1 LCKGFE
7 SESDGE
13 RFNVSL
19 GYDNIGNFDRLFM
32 SLLGITGL
40 FKESSLDTISGKLAY
55 VLLSEVAVLSMVRLA
70 LQSSSAFEDGG
81 GGVFS
86 TSTLLVGKGGMLFD
100 DVRDDVELVE
110 LVFCERCR
118 LRYSLYESVQIFR
131 IGNTINTRPWR
142 GLWST
147 TQRFNSTRYN

>member
-1 LCKGFE
+1 VNQMVNGF
-7 SESDGE
+7 
-13 RFNVSL
+13 VSL

-70 LQSSSAFEDGG
+70 LQSSSTFEDGG
-81 GGVFS
+81 GGGFS

-100 DVRDDVELVE
+100 DVVDDVELVE